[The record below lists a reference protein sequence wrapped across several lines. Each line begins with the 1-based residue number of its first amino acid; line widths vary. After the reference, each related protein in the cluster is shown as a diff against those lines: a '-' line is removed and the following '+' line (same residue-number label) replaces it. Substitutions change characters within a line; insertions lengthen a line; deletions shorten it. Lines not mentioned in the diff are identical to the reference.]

1 MTKKPLKVTPQ
12 MKQHNS
18 KTLKEHLS
26 EDDLKWLVDDNVLI
40 DMHKTKLG
48 ADKDYLVLSIAV
60 NDRTPAH
67 DLARF
72 IENGVHKFKDV
83 EVSPATDSK
92 GRYLVYVEMER
103 NPELYKSIAGVLN
116 DSNKLSG
123 IDEWKFKTLGLSD
136 YIPFDEESF
145 KQYVITDPVLYDQ
158 RHPQVEEPEEQP
170 EPEAQVEPEQTTKE
184 SVQESIKSRLKFL
197 MKY

>member
-1 MTKKPLKVTPQ
+1 MKKPLKVTPQ
-12 MKQHNS
+12 MKQPNK

-26 EDDLKWLVDDNVLI
+26 EDDLKWLVDDKVLI

-60 NDRTPAH
+60 NDREPAH

-72 IENGVHKFKDV
+72 IENSVHKFKDV

-92 GRYLVYVEMER
+92 GRYLVYVEMAR
-103 NPELYKSIAGVLN
+103 DPEVYKSIAGVLN

-123 IDEWKFKTLGLSD
+123 IDEWKFKTLGLTD
-136 YIPFDEESF
+136 YIPMDEESF

-158 RHPQVEEPEEQP
+158 RHPQVDNTEEEQP
-170 EPEAQVEPEQTTKE
+170 EPEAEVEPEQTPEE